1 MSDYVWLD
9 CPLHK
14 NNFPKIDF
22 EKEESLLSSIQLS
35 FDGSIMAVKRAV
47 VEPYYEEQEVHM
59 VRLGYKKPP
68 KDIKVEDLDGLYK
81 ALAYY
86 VKLE

>member
-9 CPLHK
+9 YPLHK

-22 EKEESLLSSIQLS
+22 EKEESLLSSIQMS
-35 FDGSIMAVKRAV
+35 FEGSIMAVKRAA
-47 VEPYYEEQEVHM
+47 VEPYYDDQEVHM
-59 VRLGYKKPP
+59 VRLGYRNPP
-68 KDIKVEDLDGLYK
+68 KDIKVEDPESLYR

-86 VKLE
+86 VNLE